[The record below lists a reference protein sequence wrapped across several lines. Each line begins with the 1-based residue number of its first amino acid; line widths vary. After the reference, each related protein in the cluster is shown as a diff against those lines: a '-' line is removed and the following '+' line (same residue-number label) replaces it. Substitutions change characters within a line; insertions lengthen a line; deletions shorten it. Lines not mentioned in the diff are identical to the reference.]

1 MTLGVLRLSCA
12 NRFRSTSA
20 GLSLPAPRDQSPSIH
35 TPNSPFGESRE
46 CEGSWVAMSPA
57 WRTPH
62 GRQPIRWT
70 PGPSQLPLNPCL
82 YNCTGES
89 VDEQTSPSSARPI
102 CRFPGCVQDWHHF
115 GRRSWRGT
123 GDCLQTRTLVIRCA
137 SAPVPVRCLRERAS
151 DGGQHTACPLHPVL
165 VVRGGKESCLPP
177 PRRVDERPPA

>member
-1 MTLGVLRLSCA
+1 MPIAFDRHLLACPSLLRGTNPPPFTLPTHPLASQESVRVHGLPCRQHGAHHMGGSQSDGTPVH
-12 NRFRSTSA
+12 RS
-20 GLSLPAPRDQSPSIH
+20 
-35 TPNSPFGESRE
+35 
-46 CEGSWVAMSPA
+46 
-57 WRTPH
+57 
-62 GRQPIRWT
+62 
-70 PGPSQLPLNPCL
+70 LPLNPCL

-89 VDEQTSPSSARPI
+89 VDEQTSSSSARPI

-123 GDCLQTRTLVIRCA
+123 GDCLQSRTLVIRCA